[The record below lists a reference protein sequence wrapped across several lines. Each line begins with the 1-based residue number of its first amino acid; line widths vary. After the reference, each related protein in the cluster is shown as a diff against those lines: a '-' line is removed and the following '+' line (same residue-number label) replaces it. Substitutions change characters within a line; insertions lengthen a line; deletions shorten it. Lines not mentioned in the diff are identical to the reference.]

1 VTPSSRIWLLGSGFS
16 DLASSILKADRLNV
30 GFEEVIEVAAVVI
43 TMSRVL
49 VGADLDCEATGSS
62 QSSDTR
68 IARSITS
75 YVVSSRAVSVEPI
88 LDDN

>member
-1 VTPSSRIWLLGSGFS
+1 VSRRRDTYFS
-16 DLASSILKADRLNV
+16 DLAPSLLEVDRLGG
-30 GFEEVIEVAAVVI
+30 GFEGVIEVAAVVI

-62 QSSDTR
+62 QSPDTR

-75 YVVSSRAVSVEPI
+75 YVVSSRAVIVESSF
-88 LDDN
+88 DDN